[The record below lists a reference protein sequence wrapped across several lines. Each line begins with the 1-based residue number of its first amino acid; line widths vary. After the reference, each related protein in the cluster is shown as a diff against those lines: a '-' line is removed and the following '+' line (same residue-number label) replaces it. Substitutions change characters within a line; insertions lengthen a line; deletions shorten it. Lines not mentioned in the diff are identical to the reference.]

1 MEPLRALELYS
12 GIGGMH
18 QALRG
23 ERAQGATSSASLS
36 WSEFGLR
43 GGAERRGSRGGDWRG
58 NGLWGR
64 GGEERGGVRELLGC
78 LGNRLRGAPAVPW
91 GGDSLPLPGRKGG
104 RGTCWES

>member
-23 ERAQGATSSASLS
+23 ERVQGATSSASRS
-36 WSEFGLR
+36 WSEFGLQ
-43 GGAERRGSRGGDWRG
+43 GGAERRGTKGGDWRG

-64 GGEERGGVRELLGC
+64 GGRVARLSWKPPARRPSCPLGRRLPSSARSEGREGYLLGVVIRMAW
-78 LGNRLRGAPAVPW
+78 L
-91 GGDSLPLPGRKGG
+91 
-104 RGTCWES
+104 